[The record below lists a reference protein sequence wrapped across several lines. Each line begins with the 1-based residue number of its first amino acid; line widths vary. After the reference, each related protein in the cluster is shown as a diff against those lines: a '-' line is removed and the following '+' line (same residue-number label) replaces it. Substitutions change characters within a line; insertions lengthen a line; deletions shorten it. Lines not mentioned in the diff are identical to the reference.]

1 MSFLSRDRRCH
12 ADIAALPATDSQSLA
27 ARLHQDLSLHML
39 IVLTAGLALW
49 TVYGMPKADY
59 VIVAANG
66 IAVLWQVAC

>member
-1 MSFLSRDRRCH
+1 
-12 ADIAALPATDSQSLA
+12 
-27 ARLHQDLSLHML
+27 ML